1 MYPNAGNTSLLRLNI
16 VSTLDKLGNK
26 SLKIKSSKGVV
37 GITKSITSS
46 EFQTAVMMNIKYE
59 LKISIVSFLYDGSKY
74 AKIKDSIYKIE
85 RTYLN
90 GQFIE
95 LYLTLTDLKESDF
108 DGWNIR

>member
-1 MYPNAGNTSLLRLNI
+1 MYPNAGNTSLLLLNI
-16 VSTLDKLGNK
+16 VSTLDSLGNK
-26 SLKIKSSKGVV
+26 HLKIKSSKEVV
-37 GITKSITSS
+37 GITTSITSS
-46 EFQTAVMMNIKYE
+46 EFQTAVMMNIKFE

-74 AKIKDSIYKIE
+74 AKIKDSIFKVE

-95 LYLTLTDLKESDF
+95 LYLTLSDLKESDF

>member
-1 MYPNAGNTSLLRLNI
+1 MFPNAGNTSLLLLNI
-16 VSTLDKLGNK
+16 VSSLDHLGNK
-26 SLKIKSSKGVV
+26 CLSIKSSKEVV

-46 EFQTAVMMNIKYE
+46 EFQTAVMMNLKFE

-74 AKIKDSIYKIE
+74 AKIKNSIYKIE

-108 DGWNIR
+108 NEWINR

>member
-1 MYPNAGNTSLLRLNI
+1 MYPNAGNTSLLLLNI
-16 VSTLDKLGNK
+16 VSTLDKLGSK

>member
-1 MYPNAGNTSLLRLNI
+1 MYPNAGNTSLLLLNI

-46 EFQTAVMMNIKYE
+46 EFQTAVVMNLKFE

-108 DGWNIR
+108 NEWKFR

>member
-1 MYPNAGNTSLLRLNI
+1 MYPNAGNTSLLLLNI
-16 VSTLDKLGNK
+16 VSTLDSLGNK
-26 SLKIKSSKGVV
+26 HLKIKSSKEVV

-46 EFQTAVMMNIKYE
+46 EFQTAVMMNIKFE

-74 AKIKDSIYKIE
+74 AKIKDSIFKVE

-95 LYLTLTDLKESDF
+95 LYLTLSDLKESDF